1 MKRNKPVNGMA
12 RLALAACCLA
22 ALSAARGAEYNV
34 TWTNT
39 AGGDFLNPLN
49 WSPNQVPVET
59 NTAVFNILTSAPYTV
74 TWSASVT
81 NYRFKVEQGAL
92 TWDLNGNKYT
102 VTYGGPVLGVA
113 GNTLDMTVT
122 NGQLA
127 IGTGSPYYG
136 IKGNSRVRVVST
148 SGSIGRLTGSGID
161 YGATLIVDGS
171 TLGQARYNVMNGGT
185 LVITNSGSLDAG
197 SGTITY
203 YQGSVVR
210 MSGAGSW
217 TRLLNMTME
226 CGASGGVYLSDG
238 ALIKVWNYSGKPVLK
253 ADSHVFLD
261 HGQLFDNG
269 TFSIQ
274 GGVVEG
280 RGKIGSTTY
289 NGGWLRPGGSGGL
302 GALTNAASLINTNGT
317 YVGTIEIDLAGSDYE
332 EHDRLVVS
340 SGTLYAGG
348 TLAVS
353 LIDGFQ
359 PATGDTFDILDFNA
373 VDGEFGTLDFPGSTA
388 NWDLS
393 KLYTTGEIRYRPVGT
408 VLMVQ

>member
-1 MKRNKPVNGMA
+1 MKQERQVKWML
-12 RLALAACCLA
+12 RLALAACCLVA
-22 ALSAARGAEYNV
+22 ISAARGAEYNV

-39 AGGDFLNPLN
+39 TGGDFLNPLN

-59 NTAVFNILTSAPYTV
+59 NTAVFNILTPAPYTV

-92 TWDLNGNKYT
+92 TWDLKGNKYT

-113 GNTLDMTVT
+113 GNTLNMTIT
-122 NGQLA
+122 NGYVA
-127 IGTGSPYYG
+127 FSGASPYMG
-136 IKGNSRVRVVST
+136 IKGNTRVRVVNT
-148 SGSIGRLTGSGID
+148 SGNFGRLTGGGID
-161 YGATLIVDGS
+161 NGVTLIVDNAL
-171 TLGQARYNVMNGGT
+171 LGTNRFNVLTGGT
-185 LVITNSGSLDAG
+185 LVITNGGFLDGG
-197 SGTITY
+197 SGAIGFS
-203 YQGSVVR
+203 QGSATVI
-210 MSGAGSW
+210 SGAGSY
-217 TRLLNMTME
+217 TRSLSPTID
-226 CGASGGVYLSDG
+226 CGGMGGFHISDG
-238 ALIKVWNYSGKPVLK
+238 GLFKIWNFSGKPVLK
-253 ADSHVFLD
+253 SGSHVFLD